1 MPKEPKPRAR
11 ATGKRSAG
19 KKKSTTSS
27 ADILKQNN
35 AAMQDEFGKAPNT
48 KGAYKGYLARGR
60 AIIADVVA
68 ERRQLEEDDPG
79 FHPESIDVEL
89 LAVALEGPPNK
100 HSVYA
105 LSLYLT
111 QKCVEEGLGKSTA
124 DGIHG
129 AFANYWDHLPDSGGK
144 YAGQYLFDEETGKVS
159 GNPAR
164 AVEIQSFMKCI
175 KNKARVKGAAATR
188 QHAEATTVEDM
199 RAMMQFSLSKCPNKK
214 VEDVPQTADDLL
226 LVIRH
231 GQTRAF
237 LSTGYTLWT
246 RNFETCQIQMRDI
259 TEGTGPSPYNL
270 PILSIFLDN
279 RKGWQLKQGYDG
291 PLESLTYEI
300 YEQKDAPEIDMFS
313 HVHRW
318 LKLYRRLLGRDFEG
332 DDYLFPLVSTNG
344 LIHAKKPMTHDTAQD
359 RINEFAAAALIKKFF
374 TTHCLRRGGSQYRF
388 MFAPLGKRWSL
399 TIIRWWG
406 GWAEGEHVDTLMRY
420 LLDSLQSYESGH
432 GDALNPFRT
441 EPDKSF
447 MGEHSLL
454 EPPTKA
460 EFRLFGEQLFTK
472 IDSVTRTPNV
482 TPEHLSALLTSFA
495 NISTS
500 ISTVQSTTSDVAT
513 GGTGVRLLADRMAAG
528 SQDGEVMDTLSNS
541 SPSSPAG
548 ATPDPTA
555 SDVIPIANAII
566 PNVGRSS
573 TAWKRAIDQWY
584 TADPANGLTKALKDW
599 PTEWHTGKMRTK
611 VGALYS
617 NRKLLAEEYERMGS
631 SDDAFKMAYPEY
643 PKITPLLAAIRAR
656 NGLVR
661 PRR

>member
-1 MPKEPKPRAR
+1 MPKEPKLRAR
-11 ATGKRSAG
+11 ATGKRSSG
-19 KKKSTTSS
+19 KKKASTTSS
-27 ADILKQNN
+27 ADVLKQNN
-35 AAMQDEFGKAPNT
+35 AAMQDEFGKAANT
-48 KGAYKGYLARGR
+48 KNAYKGYLVRGQ
-60 AIIADVVA
+60 AIIADI
-68 ERRQLEEDDPG
+68 
-79 FHPESIDVEL
+79 SIDVEL

-105 LSLYLT
+105 LSLYLS
-111 QKCVEEGLGKSTA
+111 QKCVKEGLGKSTA

-188 QHAEATTVEDM
+188 QHAEATTIQDM
-199 RAMMQFSLSKCPNKK
+199 RAMMQCSLSECPNKK
-214 VEDVPQTADDLL
+214 VENVPKTADDLL

-270 PILSIFLDN
+270 PILSVFLDN

-300 YEQKDAPEIDMFS
+300 YKQKDTPEIDMFS

-318 LKLYRRLLGRDFEG
+318 LKLYRRLLGRDFE
-332 DDYLFPLVSTNG
+332 DDNYLFPLVSTNG
-344 LIHAKKPMTHDTAQD
+344 LIHAKKPMTHDTVQD
-359 RINEFAAAALIKKFF
+359 RINEFATAALIKKFF

-388 MFAPLGKRWSL
+388 MFAPLGK
-399 TIIRWWG
+399 
-406 GWAEGEHVDTLMRY
+406 H
-420 LLDSLQSYESGH
+420 SLQSYESGH

-482 TPEHLSALLTSFA
+482 TPDLSALFASFA
-495 NISTS
+495 NVSTS
-500 ISTVQSTTSDVAT
+500 TSMVQSTST
-513 GGTGVRLLADRMAAG
+513 GAAIGSAGVRLLVDWMAAG
-528 SQDGEVMDTLSNS
+528 SQDDEVMDTSNS
-541 SPSSPAG
+541 LNPSSPAG
-548 ATPDPTA
+548 ATSDSTE
-555 SDVIPIANAII
+555 SDVIPIANTII

-573 TAWKRAIDQWY
+573 IAWKRAIDQWY
-584 TADPANGLTKALKDW
+584 TADPANGLKKALKDW
-599 PTEWHTGKMRTK
+599 PNEWYTGKMRTK
-611 VGALYS
+611 VGTLYS
-617 NRKLLAEEYERMGS
+617 NRKFLAEEYER
-631 SDDAFKMAYPEY
+631 
-643 PKITPLLAAIRAR
+643 
-656 NGLVR
+656 
-661 PRR
+661 